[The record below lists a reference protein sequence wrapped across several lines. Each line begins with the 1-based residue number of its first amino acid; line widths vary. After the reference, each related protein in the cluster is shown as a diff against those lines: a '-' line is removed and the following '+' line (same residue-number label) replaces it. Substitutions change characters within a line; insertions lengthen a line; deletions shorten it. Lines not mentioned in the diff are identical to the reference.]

1 MRKISIKKGGNF
13 KLVNEKVFRRQS
25 PSVVTRERKNLLQ
38 MENVRDQEKSKLSVS
53 KVASPSRTSI
63 TRRYSVASTL
73 DQRKS
78 SLVAPA
84 SVIRR
89 ARSKSTSIITTRNNA
104 DNQQSVLKSTLLAPL
119 AAVKL
124 QKNSKSSSHSRFSV
138 KENGNRRRASEP
150 TLECYSRP
158 SGSMESAQ
166 NNFLFVPVNIGKWRS
181 KSKSPIRRQ
190 TAAHRNT
197 DEASSTVFGKRNSCA
212 DVFSTWEISMATLA
226 TIKRKGKSKQLHLR
240 KNGLNEQSE
249 KIPEIPETPYEDIS
263 SVLNNGFSSD
273 FENTLKS
280 LRNDIKFHY

>member
-1 MRKISIKKGGNF
+1 M
-13 KLVNEKVFRRQS
+13 NEKVFRRQS
-25 PSVVTRERKNLLQ
+25 PSFVTRERKNLLQ

-53 KVASPSRTSI
+53 KVASPSRRSI
-63 TRRYSVASTL
+63 ARRYSAASTL

-84 SVIRR
+84 SGVIRR

-119 AAVKL
+119 GAVKL

-190 TAAHRNT
+190 TAYHRNT
-197 DEASSTVFGKRNSCA
+197 DEASSTVFGKRHSCA
-212 DVFSTWEISMATLA
+212 DVFSTGEISMATLA

-249 KIPEIPETPYEDIS
+249 KIPEIPETPYEDIN

-273 FENTLKS
+273 FENTLKL
-280 LRNDIKFHY
+280 LRSEINGGV